1 MSLTRSKVAYNLG
14 ISPHKYTLKY
24 ENDEVTFVFSSNL
37 YRQKFSERLID
48 NRATINLSLTNRF
61 GYNCCLDMLCD
72 LKLYSTIE
80 KRGFLV
86 IVNNE
91 EIICQEN
98 IVLGGH
104 LRITRN

>member
-1 MSLTRSKVAYNLG
+1 MLTRSKVAYNLG
-14 ISPHKYTLKY
+14 ISPHKYTIQY
-24 ENDEVTFVFSSNL
+24 MNDEVTFVFSSDL
-37 YRQKFSERLID
+37 YRRKFSERLLD

-61 GYNCCLDMLCD
+61 GYNCSLDLLCD
-72 LKLYSTIE
+72 LKLYSMIE

-98 IVLGGH
+98 ITLGGQ
-104 LRITRN
+104 IVTTRS

>member
-1 MSLTRSKVAYNLG
+1 MLTRSKVAYNLG

-24 ENDEVTFVFSSNL
+24 ANDDVTYVFSSDL
-37 YRQKFSERLID
+37 YKRKFSERLID

-61 GYNCCLDMLCD
+61 GYNCCLDLLCD
-72 LKLYSTIE
+72 LKLYSSIE

-98 IVLGGH
+98 ITLGGQIV
-104 LRITRN
+104 ITRS